1 MFVLQLRKMKPIFSL
16 LIFSFFTNL
25 SMAQVIVSGTVKDTK
40 GRNLIAASITLKNS
54 YDGAISDSS
63 GNFSFKTFEKGKFI
77 VETKILDYSTIT
89 QEVNIN
95 KENIILNFILKE
107 ELNELKAITITAG
120 SFEASDRKR
129 AATVLSSLD
138 IVTTANANADITGAV
153 KTLPGAQQVGEQ
165 EGLFVRGGAGYE
177 TKQFIDGTY
186 VNNPFF
192 SGAQDIAT
200 RGRFSPFL
208 FKGTIFSTGGYSALY
223 GQALSSALILESIDL
238 PEKTEV
244 NASISSVFVGAGF
257 QNLSKNKKSSYGL
270 NYGYT
275 NLLPYF
281 EIVKQ
286 KPDFF
291 TVPAYHN
298 LEGNFRI
305 KTKKGMLKYY
315 STYNTGE
322 LGLRRPNID
331 NASLKNAFGLTNSN
345 WYNNISFKE
354 FLGNGWRINIAGS
367 YSTNTDNLIQEI
379 QNQNNVKTITG
390 LSYIDNNNFIINQTQ
405 NTSQLKTILEKKLGG
420 ISYLRFGGEYWHNYL
435 KNKYNNLY
443 TTLNDDL
450 FAGFA
455 ESDVYL
461 SNSFVAK
468 IGARVEHSS
477 IINKWNVAPRI
488 SLAHKVGKD
497 AQMSFAYGDFY
508 QKPENNYLFNTKN
521 FNYTKATHYI
531 LNYSKSTNVYTFRV
545 EAFYKKYQDLVKTFP
560 TYNNDGTGY
569 AQGIELFWRDKK
581 TFKNV
586 DYWVSYSYLDTK
598 RDFNNYPMQLQPTF
612 AANHTASLVVKRFVT
627 EWKTGFNFTYSYATG
642 RPYYNFQQSGNKYVI
657 NDQGNTIPFNSF
669 SFSLNYLPNLGK
681 PKAKSFI
688 VWVASMTNVLN
699 QTQVFGYN
707 YSNDGIIKQPINPPA
722 QQFFFL
728 GCFISWGVDRTQNAI
743 NNNL

>member
-1 MFVLQLRKMKPIFSL
+1 M
-16 LIFSFFTNL
+16 
-25 SMAQVIVSGTVKDTK
+25 
-40 GRNLIAASITLKNS
+40 
-54 YDGAISDSS
+54 
-63 GNFSFKTFEKGKFI
+63 
-77 VETKILDYSTIT
+77 
-89 QEVNIN
+89 
-95 KENIILNFILKE
+95 
-107 ELNELKAITITAG
+107 
-120 SFEASDRKR
+120 
-129 AATVLSSLD
+129 
-138 IVTTANANADITGAV
+138 
-153 KTLPGAQQVGEQ
+153 
-165 EGLFVRGGAGYE
+165 
-177 TKQFIDGTY
+177 
-186 VNNPFF
+186 
-192 SGAQDIAT
+192 
-200 RGRFSPFL
+200 
-208 FKGTIFSTGGYSALY
+208 
-223 GQALSSALILESIDL
+223 
-238 PEKTEV
+238 
-244 NASISSVFVGAGF
+244 
-257 QNLSKNKKSSYGL
+257 
-270 NYGYT
+270 
-275 NLLPYF
+275 
-281 EIVKQ
+281 
-286 KPDFF
+286 
-291 TVPAYHN
+291 
-298 LEGNFRI
+298 
-305 KTKKGMLKYY
+305 
-315 STYNTGE
+315 
-322 LGLRRPNID
+322 
-331 NASLKNAFGLTNSN
+331 
-345 WYNNISFKE
+345 
-354 FLGNGWRINIAGS
+354 
-367 YSTNTDNLIQEI
+367 
-379 QNQNNVKTITG
+379 
-390 LSYIDNNNFIINQTQ
+390 
-405 NTSQLKTILEKKLGG
+405 
-420 ISYLRFGGEYWHNYL
+420 
-435 KNKYNNLY
+435 
-443 TTLNDDL
+443 

-598 RDFNNYPMQLQPTF
+598 RDFNNYPIQLQPTF

-688 VWVASMTNVLN
+688 VWVASMTNILN

>member
-1 MFVLQLRKMKPIFSL
+1 MKRILYFIITL
-16 LIFSFFTNL
+16 LISQNIA
-25 SMAQVIVSGTVKDTK
+25 AQVIIKGEVKDNK
-40 GRNLIAASITLKNS
+40 GRALIGASLSLKDS
-54 YDGAISDSS
+54 YDGGITDSL
-63 GNFSFKTFEKGKFI
+63 GNFSFKTFEKGKFVI
-77 VETKILDYSTIT
+77 EVKMLEYTSVSQEINIEKETIT
-89 QEVNIN
+89 
-95 KENIILNFILKE
+95 LSFSLKE

-186 VNNPFF
+186 VSNPFF

-208 FKGTIFSTGGYSALY
+208 FKGTVFSTGGYSALY

-238 PEKTEV
+238 PERSEAS
-244 NASISSVFVGAGF
+244 ASISSVFVGAGL
-257 QNLSKNKKSSYGL
+257 QNLAKDKKSSYGF

-286 KPDFF
+286 KPDYF
-291 TVPAYHN
+291 TVPAFHN
-298 LEGNFRI
+298 LDANFRI
-305 KTKKGMLKYY
+305 KTKKGMVKFY
-315 STYNTGE
+315 SQYNSAD

-331 NASLKNAFGLTNSN
+331 DANLKNAFGVTNSN
-345 WYNNISFKE
+345 WYNNISWKE
-354 FLGNGWRINIAGS
+354 FLGNGWRINVAGS
-367 YSTNTDNLIQEI
+367 YSTNKDHLSQEI
-379 QNQNNVKTITG
+379 QNQNNTKTTTG
-390 LSYIDNNNFIINQTQ
+390 LSYIDNNNFLIDQTS
-405 NTSQLKTILEKKLGG
+405 NVSQLKTVFEKKLGG
-420 ISYLRFGGEYWHNYL
+420 ISYLRFGGEFWHSYL
-435 KNKYNNLY
+435 KSKYNDFS

-455 ESDVYL
+455 ESDIYI

-468 IGARVEHSS
+468 VGARVEHSS
-477 IINKWNVAPRI
+477 IINKWNLAPRL
-488 SLAHKVGKD
+488 SLAYKVGKD

-508 QKPENNYLFNTKN
+508 QKPENIYLFNTKN
-521 FNYTKATHYI
+521 FSYTKATHYI
-531 LNYSKSTNVYTFRV
+531 LNYSKTSQFYTFRV
-545 EAFYKKYQDLVKTFP
+545 EGFYKKYNDLVKTYP
-560 TYNNDGTGY
+560 TYNNDGNGY

-586 DYWVSYSYLDTK
+586 DYWLSYSYLDTK
-598 RDFNNYPMQLQPTF
+598 RNFNNYPTQLQPNF
-612 AANHTASLVVKRFVT
+612 AANHTASLVVKRFVMK
-627 EWKTGFNFTYSYATG
+627 WKTGFNFTYSYATG
-642 RPYYNFQQSGNKYVI
+642 RPYYNFQNNGSGFSIK
-657 NDQGNTIPFNSF
+657 DEGKTIPYNSL

-681 PKAKSFI
+681 QNSKTFI
-688 VWVASMTNVLN
+688 VLVASMTNVLN
-699 QTQVFGYN
+699 QNQVFGYN
-707 YSNDGIIKQPINPPA
+707 YSYDGNIKQAINPPA

-728 GCFISWGVDRTQNAI
+728 GCFLSWGVDRTQNAI